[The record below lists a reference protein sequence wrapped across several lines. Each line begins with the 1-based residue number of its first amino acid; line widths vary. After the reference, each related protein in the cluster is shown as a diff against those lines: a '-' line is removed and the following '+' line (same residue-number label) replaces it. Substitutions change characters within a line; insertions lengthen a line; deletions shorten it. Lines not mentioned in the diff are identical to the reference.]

1 MSELT
6 QTILTLD
13 AESEK
18 ALKTADVSALEAM
31 EKADAQALQMLE
43 EEQLLFE
50 NKKKNDIAAL
60 EEKMGEKRREAMKVL
75 KQKMDTYD
83 NALDVESLTQELLS
97 VVKDRVC
104 R

>member
-1 MSELT
+1 LSELT

-18 ALKTADVSALEAM
+18 ALNTADISAM
-31 EKADAQALQMLE
+31 EAIKNADAQALQMLA
-43 EEQLLFE
+43 EEQQLFE
-50 NKKKNDIAAL
+50 KQKKKDMAAL

-75 KQKMDTYD
+75 KQKMDAYD
-83 NALDVESLTQELLS
+83 NFLDVEKLTEELLS

>member
-43 EEQLLFE
+43 EEQLLLKIKKRMISQHL
-50 NKKKNDIAAL
+50 KKKWA
-60 EEKMGEKRREAMKVL
+60 G
-75 KQKMDTYD
+75 
-83 NALDVESLTQELLS
+83 NA
-97 VVKDRVC
+97 VKP
-104 R
+104 